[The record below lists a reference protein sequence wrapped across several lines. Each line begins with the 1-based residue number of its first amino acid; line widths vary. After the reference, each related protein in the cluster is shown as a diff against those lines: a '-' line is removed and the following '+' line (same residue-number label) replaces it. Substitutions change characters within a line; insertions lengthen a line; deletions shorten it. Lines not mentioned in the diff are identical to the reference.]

1 VALGWREL
9 RTQKGDRV
17 RFCISDAFLPTAEEL
32 VVFAEPGEN
41 VEGTLVDFSD
51 SGAKRSYF
59 AVVEVVRR
67 RTVIVPA
74 EKVEIATA
82 QHGELIE

>member
-1 VALGWREL
+1 MALGWREL

-51 SGAKRSYF
+51 SGAKRGYF

-67 RTVIVPA
+67 RTVVVPTK
-74 EKVEIATA
+74 KVEIANA